1 MSFDY
6 AKMAATALR
15 LLEKFGMTVTLVRTT
30 GGSIDPVTGAVVAGT
45 SANQTTTGLLRKY
58 PDNLIDGTRIMT
70 GDRQAVLS
78 NEVRPL
84 LTDRLRVAG
93 EDWNVMGIETVKP
106 TDTTLVYFVQVRK

>member
-6 AKMAATALR
+6 AKMATTALR
-15 LLEKFGMTVTLVRTT
+15 LLAKFGAPVTLVRTT
-30 GGSIDPVTGAVVAGT
+30 GGSIDPVTGAVIAGS
-45 SANQTTTGLLRKY
+45 SANQTTTGLLRRY
-58 PDNLIDGTRIMT
+58 PDGLIDGTRIMT

-84 LTDRLRVAG
+84 LTDRLQVAG
-93 EDWNVMGIETVKP
+93 ENWSVMSIETVKP